1 MAKLFDVTKEGKG
14 VSREQVNKRKGFMLF
29 LDIYFRRFWKLV
41 LLNLIY
47 MIVSIPAIFVSYK
60 FVQYALVFYMQLA
73 GIRPDNTEA
82 VREAIRLTPVL
93 MAILIQFCG
102 AGPATAGFCNVLR
115 KYVNDR
121 HAWVWADFVRGMKEN
136 WKQSLAVYLI
146 NMAYTVFATGS
157 FLFYKYLMP
166 DMQILSVVIFTG
178 SLAFLMMQMYTYQLM
193 VGFRLTL
200 KELYKNSAILTII
213 KLPTNIGVAFVS
225 TMLLYF
231 MCTLAVSVPP
241 AMLMFTFIITML
253 VFFSVV
259 TLAQMFMTRRII
271 QKYLIDTAKENPG
284 KKQNGEYDIEDKDE
298 EFEEIYED

>member
-14 VSREQVNKRKGFMLF
+14 VTKEQVNKRKGFMLF

-47 MIVSIPAIFVSYK
+47 MIVSIPAIFISYK

-73 GIRPDNTEA
+73 GISPENTEA
-82 VREAIRLTPVL
+82 VTAAIRLTPML
-93 MAILIQFCG
+93 MAIIIQFCG
-102 AGPATAGFCNVLR
+102 AGPATAGFNLVLR
-115 KYVNDR
+115 KYINDK

-136 WKQSLAVYLI
+136 WKQALGIYLI

-166 DMQILSVVIFTG
+166 DMQVLSVVIFTG

-193 VGFRLTL
+193 VGFKLTL
-200 KELYKNSAILTII
+200 KELYKNSAILTIV
-213 KLPTNIGVAFVS
+213 KLPTNMGVAFISV
-225 TMLLYF
+225 MLLYF
-231 MCTLAVSVPP
+231 MCTLAGSVPP

-253 VFFSVV
+253 VFFSSV

-271 QKYLIDTAKENPG
+271 QKYLIDG
-284 KKQNGEYDIEDKDE
+284 MKKNSADKNGEYDIEDKDE